1 MCRVIQYLFNKQIIL
16 CQGGKEVGM
25 LGGESTTMQ
34 LCGSGIFLPEA
45 AARLPR
51 PPPQAPCPGDQRP
64 AGGSSEEARK
74 SKAGGLLTIEPE
86 VNFPATAVG
95 KSEVEKVGF
104 FLLLITIHV
113 DPVTDPEAD
122 PDSGSKIRP
131 QRIFLYTKFT

>member
-34 LCGSGIFLPEA
+34 LCGSGIFLAEA

-95 KSEVEKVGF
+95 KSEVEKVGGF
-104 FLLLITIHV
+104 FII
-113 DPVTDPEAD
+113 DNNSCRSGYRSR
-122 PDSGSKIRP
+122 SGSGSRE
-131 QRIFLYTKFT
+131 